1 MMEAKLRQMEST
13 NPKPPS
19 STGSAPATP
28 GSHHPSLPA
37 KPPPPLPS
45 NIAAALPQSR
55 PTPKTKT
62 PLPSLPILPPSSQPP
77 SASQTIKLPAASRL
91 SKPSKLAGVKIGKA
105 KEKQVPPE
113 VA

>member
-19 STGSAPATP
+19 STESAPATP
-28 GSHHPSLPA
+28 GLHPSLPA

-45 NIAAALPQSR
+45 NIAAGLPQSR

-62 PLPSLPILPPSSQPP
+62 PLPSLPILPASLPL
-77 SASQTIKLPAASRL
+77 SASQSSIKPAAASRHP
-91 SKPSKLAGVKIGKA
+91 KASKLAGVKIGKG